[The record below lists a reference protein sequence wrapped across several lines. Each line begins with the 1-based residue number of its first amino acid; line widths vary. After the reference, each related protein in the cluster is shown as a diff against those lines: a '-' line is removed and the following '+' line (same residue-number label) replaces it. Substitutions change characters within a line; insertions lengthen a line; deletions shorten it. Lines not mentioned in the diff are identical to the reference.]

1 MFEKEYD
8 DPPGSVDESEQLV
21 MREKRSF
28 KDIFSYAQLKE
39 FMQVPK
45 VGKSQRSDDT
55 LKEIEEEHH
64 AINKSFHSTRKDHD
78 DYDHQEIQA
87 LRDKVYDMEN

>member
-8 DPPGSVDESEQLV
+8 DPPASVEDSEQLV

-39 FMQVPK
+39 FMQEPRA
-45 VGKSQRSDDT
+45 GKS
-55 LKEIEEEHH
+55 
-64 AINKSFHSTRKDHD
+64 
-78 DYDHQEIQA
+78 
-87 LRDKVYDMEN
+87 